1 MREREIER
9 NGERTR
15 GQEGRERE
23 RERER
28 DRGWVGVRDKEKLRE
43 GWEAEGGIER
53 GEMVHEDR

>member
-1 MREREIER
+1 ME
-9 NGERTR
+9 R
-15 GQEGRERE
+15 GQEDRRAE